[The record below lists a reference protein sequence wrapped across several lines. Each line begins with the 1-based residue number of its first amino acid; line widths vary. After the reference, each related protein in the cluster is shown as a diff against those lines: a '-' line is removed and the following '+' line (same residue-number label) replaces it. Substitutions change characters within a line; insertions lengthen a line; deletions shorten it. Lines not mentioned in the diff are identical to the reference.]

1 MRMKVALIHD
11 YLNQYGGAE
20 RILESI
26 HNIFPDAPVYT
37 LLYNPAMMHSKI
49 NSWDIRVS
57 FLQKLPFIKKHYEK
71 YLALFPLAIESFD
84 LSDYDIVI
92 SDSSAWAKG
101 VFTRAKTLHISYCY
115 NPMRF
120 AWEAFYSYTIGS
132 HTKFARFFLR
142 VLMNYLKIWDYTN
155 SQRVNYVVA
164 ISHIVRE
171 RIKKYYRRD
180 ADIIFPPCNTD
191 FFTYDKNVKKEAFY
205 LIVSRFKYY
214 KRIDIAVEAFNRLGL
229 PLIIIGYG
237 SEKGR
242 LMRMAK
248 KNVHFI
254 TNVEDDKVKED
265 EKIRWYYRRAQAL
278 IFPGIEDFGIVPV
291 EAMATGTPVIA
302 YGEGGLTDT
311 VVAGKTGEFFYE
323 QTPEALAEAV
333 KNFKPEKF
341 DPEILR
347 KRALDF
353 SRENFERRFKNYI
366 LEKYKNLKQKG
377 VEV

>member
-20 RILESI
+20 RVLESI

-37 LLYNPAMMHSKI
+37 LLYTPESMRDEI
-49 NSWDIRVS
+49 NKWDIRVS
-57 FLQKLPFIKKHYEK
+57 FLQKLPFVKKHYEK

-120 AWEAFYSYTIGS
+120 AWEAFYSYTIGEHS
-132 HTKFARFFLR
+132 KFSRVLLR
-142 VLMNYLKIWDYTN
+142 MLMNYLKIWDYTN
-155 SQRVNYVVA
+155 SQRVNYIIA

-171 RIKKYYRRD
+171 RIKKYYHRD
-180 ADIIFPPCNTD
+180 ADIIFPPCNID
-191 FFTYDKNVKKEAFY
+191 IFTYDEDVKKEDFF
-205 LIVSRFKYY
+205 LIVSRFKHY
-214 KRIDIAVEAFNRLGL
+214 KRIDIAVEAFNRLGI
-229 PLIIIGYG
+229 PLVVIGYG
-237 SEKGR
+237 AEKGK

-248 KNVHFI
+248 KNIHFL
-254 TNVEDDKVKED
+254 TPNTDKEI
-265 EKIRWYYRRAQAL
+265 EWYYRRAQAL

-311 VVAGKTGEFFYE
+311 VVAGKTGEFFYK
-323 QTPEALAEAV
+323 QTGAC
-333 KNFKPEKF
+333 
-341 DPEILR
+341 
-347 KRALDF
+347 
-353 SRENFERRFKNYI
+353 
-366 LEKYKNLKQKG
+366 
-377 VEV
+377 